1 MTDNFSQGTVHDAG
15 HDMRDA
21 ILADDE
27 VADLWESL
35 TPLAR
40 NEFICWVEDAKQEKT
55 RQRRIRRTCEELLE
69 GQRRPCCWPGCI
81 HRTDKEPSRWQKAVL
96 IDKKD
101 G

>member
-40 NEFICWVEDAKQEKT
+40 NEFICWVVAHAKNCWRDSGVLVAGRVVFIAPTKS
-55 RQRRIRRTCEELLE
+55 LAV
-69 GQRRPCCWPGCI
+69 GKRPF
-81 HRTDKEPSRWQKAVL
+81 
-96 IDKKD
+96 
-101 G
+101 